1 MENKGLKEV
10 LEYAEN
16 HPEECTIERNVYRE
30 VWVKDEN
37 NDLKKEYRLCDSVT
51 TFKSIPWRVDV
62 ADGGETITFTP
73 ILK

>member
-51 TFKSIPWRVDV
+51 
-62 ADGGETITFTP
+62 FTP